1 MTHIEDIR
9 HRILNLELLIAKEI
23 GDQRDGRSDSG
34 QEPATTLE
42 TRPRQTPAHAVELH
56 QSQTLNVPPETA
68 ASLYSS
74 EWHTT
79 SFTDPLNNAER
90 GPAQADMD
98 MHGNQNSNT
107 ESDIAMGLEP
117 SGTYSDIA
125 IPSTYKTWVLV
136 QEFLQDFNRAVPLFD
151 EDWVTNVF
159 SQNSGDAETP
169 ENLLIA
175 SNIILAIAHR
185 LRGQSPA
192 SEQEDDVNATAH
204 LNYACLRVSR
214 LIMQE
219 PSLLQ
224 VQCLIGIAIA
234 MEGAQNPEPASTI
247 LSAAVRCLVKLVSRR
262 SRTEKLPSTAESQLE
277 LVCRIAFFMDT
288 SMSLRGR
295 LPRTLN
301 FEHLNITLLSDD
313 LAQQSSVIRTLDNKY
328 FFNILQLHVQLAL
341 VQAKVMDYIIPS
353 KRISPG
359 QIHNDSEFQL
369 LCQEYRA
376 WRLSFVDIET
386 LLAIHAALH
395 RSDIVHILILEAKAF
410 ETLCALYL
418 TTSPQMEEILRA
430 QLAFAKSEFDDIE
443 DDCLLMAEAR
453 RFLKLQGLAP
463 IGDVACNRLTIQ
475 ASLTAVYVLLMKIIR
490 SPSSLSAQADL
501 ALSQSTLPQA
511 DVVHNS
517 GKPSTL
523 DSLQQTCIYLLP
535 VAQHL
540 ISVVDANPRQT
551 VSSRNGKGHL

>member
-34 QEPATTLE
+34 HEPATTLE

-56 QSQTLNVPPETA
+56 ESQPSNVPPETA
-68 ASLYSS
+68 ASLYPS
-74 EWHTT
+74 EWHTA
-79 SFTDPLNNAER
+79 SFTDPLNNAEK

-107 ESDIAMGLEP
+107 EPDVAMGLEP

-136 QEFLQDFNRAVPLFD
+136 QEFLQDFNRAIPLFD

-159 SQNSGDAETP
+159 SQDSGDAETP

-175 SNIILAIAHR
+175 TNIILAIAHR

-192 SEQEDDVNATAH
+192 SEQEDDLNATAH

-247 LSAAVRCLVKLVSRR
+247 LSAAVRCAVKLVST
-262 SRTEKLPSTAESQLE
+262 SPRTEKQSSTAPSQLK

-288 SMSLRGR
+288 SMSLRGQ

-301 FEHLNITLLSDD
+301 FEHLDNTLLSDD
-313 LAQQSSVIRTLDNKY
+313 LGQQSGIIRTLDNKY

-341 VQAKVMDYIIPS
+341 VQAKVMDYILPS
-353 KRISPG
+353 KRISPNH
-359 QIHNDSEFQL
+359 IRNDSEFQL

-376 WRLSFVDIET
+376 WRLSFADIET

-418 TTSPQMEEILRA
+418 TTRPQMEEILRA

-463 IGDVACNRLTIQ
+463 IGDVACNR
-475 ASLTAVYVLLMKIIR
+475 
-490 SPSSLSAQADL
+490 
-501 ALSQSTLPQA
+501 
-511 DVVHNS
+511 
-517 GKPSTL
+517 
-523 DSLQQTCIYLLP
+523 
-535 VAQHL
+535 
-540 ISVVDANPRQT
+540 
-551 VSSRNGKGHL
+551 